1 MSALKEAAG
10 GFWTDTEFHSTL
22 FWHFTGGTWHVQVL
36 RAMLWRY
43 VLAYASRVPDA
54 PPVLRWAPSWRRM
67 AYGVGFEVLNF
78 GDGWLEDKLRL
89 IIIHLLSQHNL
100 QFRTTAAT
108 SWVLGPVAHDSG
120 YLGFVVLIK
129 GQPSMCPT
137 CKSW

>member
-1 MSALKEAAG
+1 
-10 GFWTDTEFHSTL
+10 
-22 FWHFTGGTWHVQVL
+22 
-36 RAMLWRY
+36 
-43 VLAYASRVPDA
+43 
-54 PPVLRWAPSWRRM
+54 M
-67 AYGVGFEVLNF
+67 AYGLGFEVLNF
-78 GDGWLEDKLRL
+78 GDGWLEDKLKL

-137 CKSW
+137 